1 MGGDLMG
8 AMDVMAYG
16 YRVAVSIN
24 GVDMGIKGGKS
35 ESARLFG
42 TEHSMVSQFPEEM
55 KRLACLKE
63 GANEIRVDYERL
75 KDEDSTGL
83 TIEIKS
89 EKQFAS
95 DECAF
100 RLREDPDVGDGP
112 KSVTESFNM

>member
-24 GVDMGIKGGKS
+24 GVDMGVKGGKS
-35 ESARLFG
+35 ESVRLFG
-42 TEHSMVSQFPEEM
+42 TGHSMVSRLLKKM
-55 KRLACLKE
+55 NRLACLKE

-89 EKQFAS
+89 EKQFAT
-95 DECAF
+95 DEFAF

-112 KSVTESFNM
+112 KSVTESFDM